1 MVFNYVFREALRRAY
16 DVLKAADNSGIKF
29 QDFLLFMEEYHPEK
43 GKFSVIWFSSQTEIY
58 ILRNGEPQLC
68 LQFGKHLL

>member
-1 MVFNYVFREALRRAY
+1 MVFNYVFREALHRAY

-43 GKFSVIWFSSQTEIY
+43 GKFSVI
-58 ILRNGEPQLC
+58 
-68 LQFGKHLL
+68 